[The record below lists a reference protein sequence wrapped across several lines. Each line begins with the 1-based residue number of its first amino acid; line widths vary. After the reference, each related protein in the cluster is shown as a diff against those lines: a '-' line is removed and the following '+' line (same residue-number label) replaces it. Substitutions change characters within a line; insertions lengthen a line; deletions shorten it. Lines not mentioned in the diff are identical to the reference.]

1 MEVSLILAHICL
13 LLPALY
19 DYPWPCRVVSIL
31 IHFFFTAAFMFMF
44 LESLHV
50 YAQVA
55 YVVKKN
61 GLLSKRQ
68 NILVGYGIPLGVV
81 LVSVALNLYGYGGLY
96 RAELPD
102 MMTHLRNPL
111 VTNR

>member
-1 MEVSLILAHICL
+1 
-13 LLPALY
+13 
-19 DYPWPCRVVSIL
+19 
-31 IHFFFTAAFMFMF
+31 MF

-68 NILVGYGIPLGVV
+68 NIVVGYGVPLGVI
-81 LVSVALNLYGYGGLY
+81 LVSLAMNLY
-96 RAELPD
+96 
-102 MMTHLRNPL
+102 H
-111 VTNR
+111 